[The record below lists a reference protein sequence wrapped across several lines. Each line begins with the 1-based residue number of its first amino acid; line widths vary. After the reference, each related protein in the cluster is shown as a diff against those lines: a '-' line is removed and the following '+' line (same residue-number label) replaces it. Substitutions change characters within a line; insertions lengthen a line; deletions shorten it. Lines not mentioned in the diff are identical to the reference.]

1 MGYASYSTTSR
12 SAYVATTALK
22 SQQEIFSSKLHPTM
36 SPKNMTIRECRDSTI
51 HPESIPIIIGLDV
64 TGSMGYIP
72 EHIIKQSLSDI
83 IENIMSAGISDP
95 SIMFI
100 AIGDHISDNA
110 PLQVGQFESGDSE
123 LAMWLERTYIE
134 GRGGGNDKESY
145 LLAWKVA
152 KDYVV
157 TDHWDKRNKKGILIT
172 IGDERTHKELNN
184 LTEIFGIGQSVNHT
198 ELLTEIKEKWEVYHI
213 HADDGSYPVSS
224 LHGKRVIDSWNKILG
239 QKALVVPNHIN
250 IGKEIAKIVIDVI
263 YSQKDASFVPKNELK
278 SNKDEIKPT
287 NDDVIL

>member
-1 MGYASYSTTSR
+1 MGYSSYSTISR
-12 SAYVATTALK
+12 ATYTTATAHK
-22 SQQEIFSSKLHPTM
+22 SQQEIFSSSMHDTM
-36 SPKNMTIRECRDSTI
+36 NPKNMNVRECRDSEI

-83 IENIMSAGISDP
+83 IENIIMAGIPDP

-145 LLAWKVA
+145 LLAWYLA
-152 KDYVV
+152 NNFVV
-157 TDHWDKRNKKGILIT
+157 TDHWEKRAKKGILIT
-172 IGDERTHKELNN
+172 IGDERTHKEFNSPKSIFGKGETKTANDL
-184 LTEIFGIGQSVNHT
+184 LESTKKQWEIF
-198 ELLTEIKEKWEVYHI
+198 HI
-213 HADDGSYPVSS
+213 HADDGSYSAATT
-224 LHGKRVIDSWNKILG
+224 HGKKVVNDWNRLLG
-239 QKALVVPNHIN
+239 QHLLVVPDHKN
-250 IGKEIAKIVIDVI
+250 IGKEIAKIVIDVV
-263 YSQKDASFVPKNELK
+263 YSQKGADFVPVNKLK
-278 SNKDEIKPT
+278 EVKDNKEDT
-287 NDDVIL
+287 VL